1 MGFLTV
7 SHGNVVISA
16 LKPGPEGSATLRVY
30 EAGGKSADV
39 VKITFAATPMEGY
52 DANLVE
58 ETGRKLDVSD
68 GLRFNLRAYEIKTFK
83 LQFGKS
89 K

>member
-1 MGFLTV
+1 M
-7 SHGNVVISA
+7 
-16 LKPGPEGSATLRVY
+16 
-30 EAGGKSADV
+30 
-39 VKITFAATPMEGY
+39 KITFAATPMEGY

-68 GLRFNLRAYEIKTFK
+68 GLRFNLRADEIKTFK

>member
-1 MGFLTV
+1 MRQAAG
-7 SHGNVVISA
+7 VI
-16 LKPGPEGSATLRVY
+16 PD
-30 EAGGKSADV
+30 SADISWV
-39 VKITFAATPMEGY
+39 EMNWNATQSTTNACY

-68 GLRFNLRAYEIKTFK
+68 GLRFNPRVYEIKTFK